1 MQSKQFQ
8 NVTNHRSLLVRKEA
22 KTHVWGLSEKIN
34 PLTCHWLPFNLQAKA
49 PRPCNY
55 KNLNYSAGID
65 LPLRGRRAMWW
76 PHYSFSQNSWSL
88 TTTGNQCPGKPVFLL
103 CYAVGFFSSPVI
115 IQFSS
120 HKAEVNSLPDC
131 MEVFREF
138 LFYCF
143 RKQPC
148 LKLLE
153 HYSKARIPS
162 HQSREGPILMSLFR
176 MFQLKDHISIPVVTE
191 QPVFP
196 GGKKSWHYVLEKNV
210 PVNVFFT
217 TNNQKLDSATLT
229 QVDWLI

>member
-1 MQSKQFQ
+1 M
-8 NVTNHRSLLVRKEA
+8 TPLLLFTEQLEFDNNRE
-22 KTHVWGLSEKIN
+22 SMSRQ
-34 PLTCHWLPFNLQAKA
+34 TC
-49 PRPCNY
+49 
-55 KNLNYSAGID
+55 
-65 LPLRGRRAMWW
+65 
-76 PHYSFSQNSWSL
+76 
-88 TTTGNQCPGKPVFLL
+88 FLL
-103 CYAVGFFSSPVI
+103 FYAVVFFSSPVI

-131 MEVFREF
+131 TEVFREF

-176 MFQLKDHISIPVVTE
+176 MFQLKNHISIPAVTE

-196 GGKKSWHYVLEKNV
+196 GGKKNWHYVLEKNV

-217 TNNQKLDSATLT
+217 TNIKS
-229 QVDWLI
+229 LILPH